1 MFDRLL
7 KQLTRR
13 ADEAAEPNEAV
24 ATALLLLE
32 LARANFEVAD
42 EETAEIRRLLAE
54 RYQLDDSALDALLT
68 QAQLG
73 AQRSVS
79 LHTYLQA
86 LNQRLDADGKRALI
100 EMLWQVAYAD
110 GVLDKHEEHLLRRL
124 ADLLYIPMSDYLQAR
139 FAVEASLAVGPR

>member
-13 ADEAAEPNEAV
+13 ADEASAPNEAL

-32 LARANFEVAD
+32 LARANFEIAD

-54 RYQLDDSALDALLT
+54 RYQLDDAALDALLAE
-68 QAQLG
+68 AQFG
-73 AQRSVS
+73 AQKSVS

-100 EMLWQVAYAD
+100 EMLWHVAYAD

-124 ADLLYIPMSDYLQAR
+124 ADLLYIPMADYLQAR
-139 FAVEASLAVGPR
+139 FAVEASLAVGHR